1 MSFAPTRLFFLLSLL
16 WLGPWALGQYKPGPL
31 HDGSP
36 SFSHQ
41 YTFLNDSNYY
51 FIDTSFK
58 VLHWYRLLSATV
70 QDDYGYATALN
81 AGGFQNNLLVPA
93 LAQSVHYDLLQDHGA
108 YQRYFTAPHE
118 VPFFQVKTPL
128 TEALY
133 SQGIERGQV
142 FTIAHTQNI
151 NRRWNAYLRYR
162 RLNSQGEYLHN
173 QNKLN
178 SLLLSTHYA
187 APNGRYRLKAFFVDE
202 KVAVQQNGG
211 LQNDSVF
218 EDNLESNRNLL
229 LVNLR
234 NDQRVMRNQ
243 HLNLRHSLDLTGAPA
258 PSKGGLSG
266 QNPTS
271 RPSRGPVDS
280 LALDS
285 VRTDSAAWGALVTD
299 TLAQDSIPSV
309 KAPSDSLATDSSGNS
324 GFQWTLGHHL
334 DFRQQSFGYIG
345 QSSDYYQNYYF
356 QSGEYRDSFGT
367 RALRNDLFT
376 RFEVG
381 QASRLSLTLGAGL
394 LLYNG
399 GNAYQEAEGTA
410 SSLWGRLEGRIKERF
425 ELKSK
430 ARFYTTGPYAGNFN
444 LEGALFTRLF
454 GPVQLRAGYTA
465 RRQNPTLMAQR
476 YFSNN
481 FIWDANFDPVFQ
493 QALHYGLQLDPRH
506 KLEVR
511 HFNAL
516 NYVYF
521 NAEAL
526 PAQTEAPINYTQIS
540 TRQDFTLWD
549 LVHLD
554 NKATYQLHH
563 SGEAFMPRPDWVLR
577 HALYFDFTLFDDALE
592 VITGAEL
599 SYFSS
604 FDMPSYV
611 PALGRTA
618 LRGEGNFG
626 DYPYLDIF
634 AQFKVMEAHIYLR
647 YQHVNQGLSGFQ
659 YYAAPGYPMIDRHF
673 RLGIRWR
680 FFQ

>member
-81 AGGFQNNLLVPA
+81 AGGFQNNLLVPG

-285 VRTDSAAWGALVTD
+285 VRTDSAARGALATD
-299 TLAQDSIPSV
+299 TLAQDSEIVAFNGPSGITWTFASNPSV
-309 KAPSDSLATDSSGNS
+309 TSGKAVIITKIITSNQENTGIVSVREPSAMTSLP
-324 GFQWTLGHHL
+324 
-334 DFRQQSFGYIG
+334 
-345 QSSDYYQNYYF
+345 
-356 QSGEYRDSFGT
+356 
-367 RALRNDLFT
+367 ALK
-376 RFEVG
+376 
-381 QASRLSLTLGAGL
+381 
-394 LLYNG
+394 
-399 GNAYQEAEGTA
+399 
-410 SSLWGRLEGRIKERF
+410 WGKPPGSVLPW
-425 ELKSK
+425 
-430 ARFYTTGPYAGNFN
+430 A
-444 LEGALFTRLF
+444 
-454 GPVQLRAGYTA
+454 
-465 RRQNPTLMAQR
+465 
-476 YFSNN
+476 
-481 FIWDANFDPVFQ
+481 PVFYFIMG
-493 QALHYGLQLDPRH
+493 AMPIRKRRARPLPYGAAWR
-506 KLEVR
+506 
-511 HFNAL
+511 
-516 NYVYF
+516 
-521 NAEAL
+521 
-526 PAQTEAPINYTQIS
+526 
-540 TRQDFTLWD
+540 
-549 LVHLD
+549 
-554 NKATYQLHH
+554 
-563 SGEAFMPRPDWVLR
+563 
-577 HALYFDFTLFDDALE
+577 DA
-592 VITGAEL
+592 
-599 SYFSS
+599 
-604 FDMPSYV
+604 
-611 PALGRTA
+611 
-618 LRGEGNFG
+618 
-626 DYPYLDIF
+626 
-634 AQFKVMEAHIYLR
+634 
-647 YQHVNQGLSGFQ
+647 
-659 YYAAPGYPMIDRHF
+659 
-673 RLGIRWR
+673 
-680 FFQ
+680 